1 MQFVSDYLTICRQEQ
16 WRQGIFFD
24 MDCDGDS
31 LFLAPRCHKGAYCLP
46 PLDSGENGFVWS
58 RLRVDAVLP
67 EDCSLR
73 FYVQAAD
80 TSQWPQ
86 WEALRKSAE
95 SSDNTG
101 IEPRLQD
108 CFGMPLPDGCDV
120 WLDCVGRFL
129 WIAVELTATGIK
141 MPEIRAVSVRMAGD
155 HMIEYLPSIYR
166 GHDFTARYLSIF
178 NSMMQDVEDAVT
190 ALPRQL
196 DTNSAGMNMLE
207 YLAEWLCMEPA
218 QPNLRRRLKTAL
230 QDFETMYTVAGIKR
244 SVRRLTG
251 RQPYLIEHFA
261 VDPNRADC
269 HNPTVYRRLYGEQP
283 YRFFVLLPEGT
294 FPRRDQM
301 EAFTAQMQTYIPA
314 GSEMALV
321 LLKPCI
327 QLDWHTYLGI
337 NSQIADYIP
346 AVMDETVTIHYDT
359 MIGGATS

>member
-16 WRQGIFFD
+16 WRQGVFFD
-24 MDCDGDS
+24 MDCNQDS
-31 LFLAPRCHKGAYCLP
+31 LVLSAHCHSGAYCLP
-46 PLDSGENGFVWS
+46 PIDSGENGFVWS
-58 RLRVDAVLP
+58 RLRLDAVLP
-67 EDCSLR
+67 EDCGLR
-73 FYVQAAD
+73 LYVRAAD
-80 TSQWPQ
+80 HGQWQP
-86 WEALRKSAE
+86 WEALEQFAQQGGV
-95 SSDNTG
+95 G
-101 IEPRLQD
+101 IEQHLQT
-108 CFGMPLPDGCDV
+108 CFGAPLPAGCDV

-129 WIAVELTATGIK
+129 WIAVELTATGTQ

-166 GHDFTARYLSIF
+166 GHDFTVRYLSIF
-178 NSMMQDVEDAVT
+178 NSMAQDLEDVVT

-196 DTNSAGMNMLE
+196 DTDSTDMLE
-207 YLAEWLCMEPA
+207 YLAEWLCMEPT
-218 QPNLRRRLKTAL
+218 QPNLRTRLKTAL
-230 QDFETMYTVAGIKR
+230 QDFETMYTVTGIKR

-251 RQPYLIEHFA
+251 REPYLIEHFS

-269 HNPTVYRRLYGEQP
+269 QNPTVYRRLYGEQP

-294 FPRRDQM
+294 FERRDQM
-301 EAFTAQMQTYIPA
+301 EAFTAQMQTCIPA

-337 NSQIADYIP
+337 NSRIGDYIP